1 MAIFVLPTNSKL
13 TDMIKRSAILLIILA
28 VGSFSLLVFTSY
40 DTAETTSAEKSSPVK
55 CSGRCDKKIAAP
67 VRWNIISPSM
77 FQTES

>member
-1 MAIFVLPTNSKL
+1 
-13 TDMIKRSAILLIILA
+13 MIKRSAILLIILA

-40 DTAETTSAEKSSPVK
+40 NTAETTSSENSTPVK
-55 CSGRCDKKIAAP
+55 CSGRCDKKAAAP